1 MNKIA
6 KNILKL
12 KENLN
17 KKIQLVAVSKTRN
30 NDEIMNAYNANHKHF
45 GENRVN
51 ELVTKSNLLPKDI
64 NWHMIGHLQRKKVK
78 QIVPFIY
85 LIHSVDSTKLLDE
98 INKRALQHNKVVNCL
113 LQVHIAQ
120 EKNKYGFHLNEIEKV
135 LEASIKSHKNVSI
148 KGLMGMATLTN
159 DSNQISSEFKKLHT
173 LYVKLNCLK
182 ILSMGMSND
191 YKVAIKNGSNMI
203 RIGSALFKD

>member
-51 ELVTKSNLLPKDI
+51 ELVIKSNLLPKDI

-135 LEASIKSHKNVSI
+135 LEGSTKSHKNVSI

-173 LYVKLNCLK
+173 LYAKLNYLK
-182 ILSMGMSND
+182 TLSMGMSND
-191 YKVAIKNGSNMI
+191 YRIAIKHGSNMI

>member
-17 KKIQLVAVSKTRN
+17 KKIQLVVVSKNRN
-30 NDEIMNAYNANHKHF
+30 NDEIMNAYNTNHKHF

-120 EKNKYGFHLNEIEKV
+120 EKNKYGFHFDEIEKV
-135 LEASIKSHKNVSI
+135 LETSIKSRKNVCI
-148 KGLMGMATLTN
+148 KGLMGMATFTN
-159 DSNQISSEFKKLHT
+159 DRNQISSEFKKLHT
-173 LYVKLNCLK
+173 LYAKLNYLK
-182 ILSMGMSND
+182 TLSMGMSND
-191 YKVAIKNGSNMI
+191 YRIAIKNGSNMI